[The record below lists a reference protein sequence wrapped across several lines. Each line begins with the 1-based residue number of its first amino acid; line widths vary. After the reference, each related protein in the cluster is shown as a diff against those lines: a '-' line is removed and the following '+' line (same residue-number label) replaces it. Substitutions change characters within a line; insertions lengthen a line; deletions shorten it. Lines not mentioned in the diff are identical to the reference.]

1 MTPEEP
7 RNRESAKNG
16 PPLRT
21 AVTNGLEIDG
31 VPILPRVFPFHHK
44 NRKTICLHRLIEI
57 LTHRLSSHCS
67 SPKRVREATRMRT
80 LSLILVFLSA
90 LRLSSADVPRSIHK
104 TCASKVMKKCKCKDW
119 KCIDQAMQNSCAVPK
134 STERR
139 RRYMRLVRSHVR
151 HAYCDPTPLPTAISG
166 MCLVHESTFGCGKR
180 VFDQSC
186 ESVID
191 SYEWLSGNCCSLKD
205 HGDGSCMLT
214 VDGPGEGR
222 RELLH
227 LHDVQS
233 KQRRV
238 SEVPV
243 QGPRSRYVE
252 NERLGS
258 GREECSHA
266 VIVCGVWSIQCGRSA
281 YVSL

>member
-1 MTPEEP
+1 
-7 RNRESAKNG
+7 
-16 PPLRT
+16 
-21 AVTNGLEIDG
+21 
-31 VPILPRVFPFHHK
+31 
-44 NRKTICLHRLIEI
+44 
-57 LTHRLSSHCS
+57 
-67 SPKRVREATRMRT
+67 MRT

-214 VDGPGEGR
+214 VDGPGSFC
-222 RELLH
+222 ELKVK
-227 LHDVQS
+227 DEENYFTYMMSNQNKGVCPRSQY
-233 KQRRV
+233 K
-238 SEVPV
+238 VPV
-243 QGPRSRYVE
+243 QDTSKTRDLVLAEKNVHMP
-252 NERLGS
+252 
-258 GREECSHA
+258 
-266 VIVCGVWSIQCGRSA
+266 
-281 YVSL
+281 